1 MLIRVVRA
9 DSRHDMVKE
18 YQLDDLIDRGEI
30 VKFQRSSGWVT
41 IGVDPVRK
49 RRQAVH
55 RDQERRRQPQQGAA

>member
-1 MLIRVVRA
+1 MLIRVIRA

-49 RRQAVH
+49 RRQAIH
-55 RDQERRRQPQQGAA
+55 RDQERRRQPQKGAA

>member
-1 MLIRVVRA
+1 MLIRVIRA

-41 IGVDPVRK
+41 IGVDPVRV
-49 RRQAVH
+49 RRQATH
-55 RDQERRRQPQQGAA
+55 REQDRRRHLEKGAA